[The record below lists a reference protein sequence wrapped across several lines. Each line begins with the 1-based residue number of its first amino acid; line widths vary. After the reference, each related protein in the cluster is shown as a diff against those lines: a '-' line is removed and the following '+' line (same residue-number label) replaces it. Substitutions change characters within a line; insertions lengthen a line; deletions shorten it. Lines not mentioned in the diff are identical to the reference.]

1 MGCLRKTGKHGFTL
15 VELITVIAILAI
27 LAGIAIPAISHYVQD
42 ANANA
47 DATTAQN
54 IENALK
60 VSASEI
66 KTGRATKTLKDTPTV
81 ANALLNMKLSSSIP
95 TPAQPGYTFCYNTTN
110 QTVRAF
116 QKDAVPSGYK
126 KLEATMKLKDD
137 LELIS

>member
-1 MGCLRKTGKHGFTL
+1 MDCLRKTGKRGFTL

-27 LAGIAIPAISHYVQD
+27 MASIVIPSISNYIRD
-42 ANANA
+42 ANASA

-66 KTGRATKTLKDTPTV
+66 KTGRATATLKATPTV

-95 TPAQPGYTFCYNTTN
+95 TPTQPGYLFYYDKTN
-110 QTVRAF
+110 QTVRGF
-116 QKDAVPSGYK
+116 LKDAAPSDYE
-126 KLEATMKLKDD
+126 KLEATMTLNYLK
-137 LELIS
+137 LIS

>member
-1 MGCLRKTGKHGFTL
+1 MKTGRQGFTL

-27 LAGIAIPAISHYVQD
+27 LASIAIPAISNYVQG

-66 KTGRATKTLKDTPTV
+66 KTGRATPTLKANPTV
-81 ANALLNMKLSSSIP
+81 AYALLNMRLSSSIP
-95 TPAQPGYTFCYNTTN
+95 TPAQPGYTFCYDKTN

-116 QKDAVPSGYK
+116 QKDAVPTDYK
-126 KLEATMKLKDD
+126 ELKATMNLKDD
-137 LELIS
+137 DIKLIS